1 MLLRKDQEDLAAVAG
16 RVAVFNDSCHS
27 GGAVT
32 KAFGAEQAEDDM
44 QPKTYPAVLHEDALA
59 KSMSPADAVAAEA
72 TCARASNA
80 PANAA
85 AKALRSVAPADKL
98 VYLAAAAEDQVAF
111 TNAKGSLATRAW
123 HHCLRQPDTDLNRD
137 GYVSGQELS
146 NCANTW
152 LKAEHPRW
160 RQTVNAQ
167 LSIGLPI
174 APTPQSPR
182 R

>member
-1 MLLRKDQEDLAAVAG
+1 MWW
-16 RVAVFNDSCHS
+16 
-27 GGAVT
+27 
-32 KAFGAEQAEDDM
+32 
-44 QPKTYPAVLHEDALA
+44 
-59 KSMSPADAVAAEA
+59 
-72 TCARASNA
+72 AS
-80 PANAA
+80 
-85 AKALRSVAPADKL
+85 
-98 VYLAAAAEDQVAF
+98 YLAAAAEDQVAF